1 MGRFDNYQEYL
12 KYVNPNSQ
20 EGRQVNKYTGG
31 NYNPYGF
38 SAATGGY
45 EAISNTIESPI
56 DMTQYMQQPD
66 LMTDLSGSLST
77 ASTANKILGTKIGG
91 KSIGSKIAPN
101 LGKTAG
107 STLGNPFTTNVSAGS
122 FTPQSIPIS
131 PMANAGGVTAGQ
143 AASNY

>member
-20 EGRQVNKYTGG
+20 QGRQVNKYTGG

-45 EAISNTIESPI
+45 EAISNTVESPI

-91 KSIGSKIAPN
+91 KSQGFLHILLVEQLEVRLTMMMQLHLQVVKC
-101 LGKTAG
+101 
-107 STLGNPFTTNVSAGS
+107 
-122 FTPQSIPIS
+122 
-131 PMANAGGVTAGQ
+131 
-143 AASNY
+143 

>member
-38 SAATGGY
+38 NAATGGY

-66 LMTDLSGSLST
+66 LMTDLSSSLST
-77 ASTANKILGTKIGG
+77 ATTANKILGTKIGG

-101 LGKTAG
+101 
-107 STLGNPFTTNVSAGS
+107 
-122 FTPQSIPIS
+122 IS
-131 PMANAGGVTAGQ
+131 PPVNVVASSSSNALLTALPTRYVGSP
-143 AASNY
+143 ALTLPPPIFEK